1 MNSRDPWP
9 PMDTLAMVDI
19 ITSYSERSS
28 QHATFVQHKRVDR
41 LILCLCSSMS
51 RGYATKPVLG
61 DERAYVCLSSVP
73 GPQVRLGSI
82 PQDNSLLIFNSET
95 SKLLH
100 YTGHPPR
107 LSASSLPYD
116 GSFHI
121 AGDVLFTLH
130 TATPPI
136 PTATTIHVFR
146 WFF

>member
-1 MNSRDPWP
+1 
-9 PMDTLAMVDI
+9 MDKLAIIDI
-19 ITSYSERSS
+19 ITSYSDRLS
-28 QHATFVQHKRVDR
+28 QHATFVEHKRVDR
-41 LILCLCSSMS
+41 LMLCLYGSMS
-51 RGYATKPVLG
+51 RGYATKQVLG
-61 DERAYVCLSSVP
+61 DERACVCLSSVP
-73 GPQVRLGSI
+73 GPQVRLGSSS
-82 PQDNSLLIFNSET
+82 QDNSLLIFNSET

-107 LSASSLPYD
+107 LSVSSLPYD

-136 PTATTIHVFR
+136 PTATTIHMFP